1 MARILLHTLVFAP
14 DGVSTSQLLSE
25 LAQDLRKAGHEIV
38 ILTTQPHYNRDVDA
52 ESKQPLTRRAF
63 GLYYTSTHHGL
74 RVIHTAMP
82 RKGERV
88 GSRLRDY
95 LIFHA
100 LSLIL
105 GLFLIGRQDVVIA
118 PSPPLTIGVIG
129 WLLALLKGAKFIYNV
144 RELYPALMVQMGMLS
159 EQAALYKLLKRM
171 EWFVYAASWRVVTI
185 TDMFTQHVIAQ
196 GIKPEKVVTI
206 PDFVDSDFIFP
217 SPKDNPLARQ
227 LGLVDKYVIL
237 YAGNIGMTQSFDT
250 ITEVM
255 QRLTDVPEIHFLIVG
270 DGAKRSY
277 VEAQIAEKR
286 LTNVTLLPYQPRQV
300 VPDIYATGDVSLV
313 PLMAG
318 TAKTTIPSKIY
329 AIMASG
335 RPALVSVDLDSELV
349 TIVEGAQ
356 AGLAVPPDDA
366 PALEAGIRQMY
377 AQRDRYR
384 EYGLNGRRYIEQHFS
399 RQAVNAQ
406 FDELMRQLTAR

>member
-25 LAQDLRKAGHEIV
+25 LAQDLRAHGHKIV
-38 ILTTQPHYNRDVDA
+38 ILTTTPHYNRDVDA
-52 ESKQPLTRRAF
+52 EAKQPLKRHLF
-63 GLYYTSTHHGL
+63 GLYYTSNHHGI
-74 RVIHTAMP
+74 RVIHTLMP
-82 RKGERV
+82 RKGEQMSGRF
-88 GSRLRDY
+88 SHYIL
-95 LIFHA
+95 FHI

-105 GLFLIGRQDVVIA
+105 GTFLIGRQDVVIA

-129 WLLALLKGAKFIYNV
+129 WMLALLKGGKFIYNV

-159 EQAALYKLLKRM
+159 EQSMFYRLLKRM

-196 GIKPEKVVTI
+196 GIKPEKVLTI
-206 PDFVDSDFIFP
+206 PDFVDTEFIQP
-217 SPKDNPLARQ
+217 CPKDNPLARQ
-227 LGLVDKYVIL
+227 LGLVDKYVVL

-250 ITEVM
+250 ITEVLR
-255 QRLTDVPEIHFLIVG
+255 RLTDVPEIHFLIVG
-270 DGAKRSY
+270 DGARRSY
-277 VEAQIAEKR
+277 VEAQIAEKK
-286 LTNVTLLPYQPRQV
+286 LKNVTLLPYQPRHV

-329 AIMASG
+329 TIMASG

-349 TIVEGAQ
+349 SIVEGSKC
-356 AGLAVPPDDA
+356 GLAVPPDDA
-366 PALEAGIRQMY
+366 EALENGIRQMF
-377 AQRDRYR
+377 AQRDTFH
-384 EYGLNGRRYIEQHFS
+384 EYGMNGRRYIEQHFS
-399 RQAVNAQ
+399 RQAVNDQ
-406 FDELMRQLTAR
+406 FDQLLQHLKQP